1 MKILIVDDDQDMCE
15 ILSDFLRDEGYAVIT
30 ASDGESALSSIKNKK
45 YDLLILD
52 YQLHGITGL
61 YVLEKAHQIDSSL
74 IAIMISAFGSEQIRS
89 QAQELGVYDFVEKP
103 FDMEKMV
110 EAVNQALCQ
119 RGQI

>member
-1 MKILIVDDDQDMCE
+1 MTKILIVDDDQDMCE

-74 IAIMISAFGSEQIRS
+74 IAIMISAFGSEQIRL

-110 EAVNQALCQ
+110 EAVNQALHQ
-119 RGQI
+119 RR

>member
-30 ASDGESALSSIKNKK
+30 ASDGESALSSIKKKK

-61 YVLEKAHQIDSSL
+61 CVLEKAHQIDSSL